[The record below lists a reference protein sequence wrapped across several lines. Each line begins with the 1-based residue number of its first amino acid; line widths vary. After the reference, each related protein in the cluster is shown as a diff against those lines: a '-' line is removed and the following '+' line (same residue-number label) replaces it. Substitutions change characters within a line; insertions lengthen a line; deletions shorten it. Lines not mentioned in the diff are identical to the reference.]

1 MFFQLEWLREV
12 QARHRKNVQ
21 QDHGSRTNRI
31 KILMYGP
38 FLALLVTGLNLPAL
52 ILSTPHP
59 DIPKHFTKEA
69 DPDQSPF

>member
-1 MFFQLEWLREV
+1 MAAGQ
-12 QARHRKNVQ
+12 
-21 QDHGSRTNRI
+21 TI

-38 FLALLVTGLNLPAL
+38 FLALLVTGLNVPAL

-59 DIPKHFTKEA
+59 DIPKHFTKAA